1 MFCVSRC
8 LLHVCCVMSHKTI
21 SCECEGES
29 LLHVIRSERWE
40 MWLLWRE
47 GARWMTQD
55 VDITH
60 HRIPVLHYPHLHV
73 THYRLILVSDVLH
86 CRLSSDG
93 HMSLGSQAAHSPMF
107 PDSVSRSDCL
117 PSLVFSAPAQLSRS
131 QATCQP
137 GQAATPGQGE
147 TLITARTMK
156 LSAGRPG
163 PGSRK
168 TRRHSLTWCFDLIE
182 A

>member
-1 MFCVSRC
+1 MSRC

-29 LLHVIRSERWE
+29 LLHVTRSERWE

-60 HRIPVLHYPHLHV
+60 HLNPVLHCYTIL
-73 THYRLILVSDVLH
+73 TYILQALVSDVLH

-93 HMSLGSQAAHSPMF
+93 HMSLGSQTSLTLQCFLTQYPGQTA
-107 PDSVSRSDCL
+107 L

-131 QATCQP
+131 RGYLASQARLP
-137 GQAATPGQGE
+137 LQARE
-147 TLITARTMK
+147 K
-156 LSAGRPG
+156 LSSQLAQWNSPPAGARV
-163 PGSRK
+163 SRNSE
-168 TRRHSLTWCFDLIE
+168 TFPDVVFWLE